1 MYSCGVVHG
10 SLSSQLVTH
19 AARLVRVVTRAAASE
34 SPASLRLLSQL
45 DELGPL
51 TVTDLARADRTAQPT
66 TSAAV
71 KAMEER
77 GLVTRAANR
86 TDARSTLVT
95 LTPSGRAELATARA
109 RNAAVLDELV
119 ARRGVSPED
128 LETAV
133 AVLRTLTAPST
144 EN

>member
-1 MYSCGVVHG
+1 VVHDN
-10 SLSSQLVTH
+10 LSSQLVTH
-19 AARLVRVVTRAAASE
+19 AARLVRVVTRAAASD
-34 SPASLRLLSQL
+34 SPAMLRLLSQL

-51 TVTDLARADRTAQPT
+51 TVTGLARADRTSQPT

-77 GLVTRAANR
+77 GFVTRVAHEA
-86 TDARSTLVT
+86 DARSTLVT
-95 LTPSGRAELATARA
+95 LADAGREELRAARV
-109 RNAAVLDELV
+109 RHAAVLDELI
-119 ARRGVSPED
+119 ARHGVSRAD

-133 AVLRTLTAPST
+133 TVLRTLTAPAT